1 MYKTLLIGESSVG
14 KSSLILR
21 LSENQFQEGF
31 ISTIGVCTLIPR
43 LTVCANSKVDFKIK
57 EFDVN
62 GDRVKLQIWV

>member
-21 LSENQFQEGF
+21 LAENQFQEGF
-31 ISTIGVCTLIPR
+31 ISTIG
-43 LTVCANSKVDFKIK
+43 VDFKIK

-62 GDRVKLQIWV
+62 GDRVKLQIWVRLR